1 MTMSAL
7 QTRPSRGPA
16 RSLGRSFIA
25 VIADRAWMR
34 RDDGAANVLRQLGA
48 DVRTTDLRGNPADLI
63 DDLDEELGIRPRAIL
78 FEAVDRPDLAR
89 VALTALRKISVFE
102 SVGTLLAVSS
112 PHVARIE
119 PSSGFDDFVVF
130 PYSPVELYARIRA
143 LEWRRS
149 EFETDER
156 HKLGQIVVDK
166 AAHEVTV
173 DGRAVLLTPKEFA
186 LLAYLCE
193 HRGRALSREH
203 LLSRVWGKGYIGGRR
218 TVDIHVRRLRAKLG
232 EALPLETLRG
242 WGYRLCAPEKAD
254 AEPAPTL
261 EVVSAE

>member
-1 MTMSAL
+1 
-7 QTRPSRGPA
+7 
-16 RSLGRSFIA
+16 
-25 VIADRAWMR
+25 MR
-34 RDDGAANVLRQLGA
+34 RDDGAAAVLRQLGA
-48 DVRTTDLRGNPADLI
+48 DVRTIDLRGNPADLI
-63 DDLDEELGIRPRAIL
+63 DDLDEELGIRPRAAL

-89 VALTALRKISVFE
+89 RALCDLRKLPVFE
-102 SVGTLLAVSS
+102 AVGALVAVANSQ
-112 PHVARIE
+112 VARIE

-130 PYSPVELYARIRA
+130 PYSPIELYARIRA

-149 EFETDER
+149 EFETEER

-173 DGRAVLLTPKEFA
+173 GGRSVLLTPKEFA
-186 LLAYLCE
+186 LLSYLCE

-203 LLSRVWGKGYIGGRR
+203 LLSRVWGKGYAGGRR

-242 WGYRLCAPEKAD
+242 WGYRLCAPERPED
-254 AEPAPTL
+254 PAATL
-261 EVVSAE
+261 EVISAEG

>member
-1 MTMSAL
+1 MTMPSP
-7 QTRPSRGPA
+7 QTTPLRSPG

-25 VIADRAWMR
+25 VVGDRALIR
-34 RDDGAANVLRQLGA
+34 REDGAATVLRQLGA
-48 DVRTTDLRGNPADLI
+48 DVRTIDLRGNPADLI
-63 DDLDEELGIRPRAIL
+63 DDLDDELGIRPRAVV
-78 FEAVDRPDLAR
+78 FEALDRPDLAR
-89 VALTALRKISVFE
+89 LALQTLRKIPVFDTI
-102 SVGTLLAVSS
+102 GTLIAISDS
-112 PHVARIE
+112 HVARIE

-130 PYSPVELYARIRA
+130 PYSAVELYSRIRA

-149 EFETDER
+149 EFETEER

-173 DGRAVLLTPKEFA
+173 GGRPVLLTPKEFA

-203 LLSRVWGKGYIGGRR
+203 LLSRVWGKGYAGGRR

-242 WGYRLCAPEKAD
+242 WGYRLCAPDRSDPQETA
-254 AEPAPTL
+254 L
-261 EVVSAE
+261 EVVSAED

>member
-1 MTMSAL
+1 MTMSSL
-7 QTRPSRGPA
+7 PSTPV
-16 RSLGRSFIA
+16 RSAACSVGRSFIA
-25 VIADRAWMR
+25 VIADRALIR
-34 RDDGAANVLRQLGA
+34 RDDGAAAVLRQLGA
-48 DVRTTDLRGNPADLI
+48 DVRTIDLRGNPADLI
-63 DDLDEELGIRPRAIL
+63 DDLDEEQGIRPRAVL
-78 FEAVDRPDLAR
+78 FEALDRPDLAR
-89 VALTALRKISVFE
+89 SSLLTLRKLPAFDSI
-102 SVGTLLAVSS
+102 GTIVAVSN

-130 PYSPVELYARIRA
+130 PYSPVELYSRIRA

-149 EFETDER
+149 EFETEER

-173 DGRAVLLTPKEFA
+173 GSRAVLLTPKEFG

-203 LLSRVWGKGYIGGRR
+203 LLSRVWGKGYAGGRR

-242 WGYRLCAPEKAD
+242 WGYRLTAPDRSDPQA
-254 AEPAPTL
+254 ATL